1 MMVPRLAPDDAAMV
15 LAMGVA
21 SVRARL
27 EHQERVGDSREAR
40 PHPIPDLT
48 GQATEVIAEAVF
60 SAIALAHDP
69 SQGVGSWD
77 NAPCDSCR
85 SLIDLASHYGDP
97 THMEWPDPVR
107 RCLADVLDAELE
119 RRGEPPAWMAARS
132 GVGGAR

>member
-15 LAMGVA
+15 LAMGAA
-21 SVRARL
+21 SVCARL
-27 EHQERVGDSREAR
+27 EHQERVGDWQAR

-60 SAIALAHDP
+60 KAITLAHEP
-69 SQGVGSWD
+69 SHGVGTWD

-97 THMEWPDPVR
+97 TQQEWPDPVP
-107 RCLADVLDAELE
+107 RCMVDALDAELE
-119 RRGEPPAWMAARS
+119 RRGEAPAWMAARS
-132 GVGGAR
+132 GVGGGR